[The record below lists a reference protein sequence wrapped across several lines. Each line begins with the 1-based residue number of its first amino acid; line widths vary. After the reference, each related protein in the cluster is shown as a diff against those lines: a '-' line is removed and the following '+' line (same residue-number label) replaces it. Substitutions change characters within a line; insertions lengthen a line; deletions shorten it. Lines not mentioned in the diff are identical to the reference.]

1 MRVGGRKGETW
12 ATARKGTQENRWWA
26 YKLFHHHHFALFQ
39 PFQITTSAPQVC
51 NGHIIDLWFELC
63 PTEVWPSPWWI
74 YELAFFCIMIREK
87 KKKMKSFHH
96 QPSCSCQDLES
107 LLTLLVTC
115 SSQPIIFQG
124 SDLPL
129 KMPLRSPCWDA
140 LQGPHPP
147 YYNSRLTSFLMS
159 TLASTQAIL
168 LSVLEPETHF
178 KNTKFTLSFP
188 CLKPFNGSLLFGG

>member
-87 KKKMKSFHH
+87 KKNEVIP
-96 QPSCSCQDLES
+96 PSTKLLVSGPGVTLDTASHMFITANHFPRLRSTSKDAFAVS
-107 LLTLLVTC
+107 LLRCSPRPSPPLLQ
-115 SSQPIIFQG
+115 QPL
-124 SDLPL
+124 D
-129 KMPLRSPCWDA
+129 
-140 LQGPHPP
+140 
-147 YYNSRLTSFLMS
+147 
-159 TLASTQAIL
+159 
-168 LSVLEPETHF
+168 
-178 KNTKFTLSFP
+178 
-188 CLKPFNGSLLFGG
+188 